1 MFAQTFSQE
10 NAVNSIPRNASVLIE
25 VSGPKAAARLLTPSP
40 ILPVLQRVSPGVIA
54 FEAPRKH

>member
-10 NAVNSIPRNASVLIE
+10 NAVSSIPRNASVLIE

-40 ILPVLQRVSPGVIA
+40 IVRVLQRASLRVSA
-54 FEAPRKH
+54 FEVPREH